1 MKKYIL
7 FFFITILLYSCDKDN
22 YIDTGLS
29 NGRYNGT
36 VWEYLHSNH
45 EWDSAIVI
53 IERAGLTGIF
63 DGTDPEYKDGITFF
77 GFTNFTVWQFLAY
90 TVDDEDNRIYKSI
103 RDIPADMC
111 RQMVLDYVVKGKRMK
126 ESFGYEI
133 RGTMEGGTEVMTAS
147 GKTLRV
153 YRNKTN
159 DPYTG
164 EPDKGPEGL
173 SIHAIESGH
182 IAAIASADNQADNGV
197 VHSLTYEFQ
206 WTEL

>member
-7 FFFITILLYSCDKDN
+7 FIFTTLLLFGCDKDN
-22 YIDTGLS
+22 YIDTGLA
-29 NGRYNGT
+29 NGVFEGT
-36 VWEYLHSNH
+36 VWEYMHSNP

-63 DGTDPEYKDGITFF
+63 DGSDPEYKDGITFF

-90 TVDDEDNRIYKSI
+90 TVDDDDNRIYRSI
-103 RDIPADMC
+103 GDIPVELC
-111 RQMVLDYVVKGKRMK
+111 RQMVLDYVIKGKRMK
-126 ESFGYEI
+126 ESFDYEV
-133 RGTMEGGTEVMTAS
+133 RGTMEGGSEVQTVS

-153 YRNKTN
+153 YRTKTN

-173 SIHAIESGH
+173 AFHAPVSGH
-182 IAAIASADNQADNGV
+182 IAGIASADIQADNGV
-197 VHSLTYEFQ
+197 VHSLSYEFQ